1 MNNFFKGLAALG
13 VLLILLIAL
22 PIAAPFVA
30 LIMIIAGLAWLFG
43 LSSGNK
49 RYK

>member
-1 MNNFFKGLAALG
+1 MNNFFKGMGALG

-22 PIAAPFVA
+22 PIAAPFVV

-49 RYK
+49 KHK